1 MHRFIVKRGAGVAP
15 GETVELPREEAQ
27 HAVKVL
33 RLRAGDEVEL
43 LDGAGG
49 AYAAE
54 IARADRDGASLTVR
68 EALPCR
74 ESPVSLTLYMGLPK
88 AEKLELIAQKLTELG
103 AVRLVPVVM
112 ARSVARPD
120 GKDGDKRRERL
131 ERIALEATK
140 QCGRG
145 RVPDMAAPV
154 GWKDA
159 LRDMAAHELTLIP
172 WEEARGLRLGDVHA
186 EKPDARDITLLIGPE
201 GGIAPEEAHEAE
213 AQGARLVTL
222 GPRILRAETAAIA
235 SAAAVM
241 ALWGD
246 L

>member
-1 MHRFIVKRGAGVAP
+1 MHRFIVRREGGFSAGEA
-15 GETVELPREEAQ
+15 VELPREEAQ

-33 RLRAGDEVEL
+33 RLRPGDEVEL
-43 LDGAGG
+43 IDGEGR

-54 IARADRDGASLTVR
+54 ITRAERDGAALTVR
-68 EALPCR
+68 DALPER
-74 ESPVSLTLYMGLPK
+74 EAPVMLTLYMGLPK

-103 AVRLVPVVM
+103 GARLTPVVM

-120 GKDGDKRRERL
+120 KKDAEKRRERL
-131 ERIALEATK
+131 ERIALEAVK

-145 RVPDMAAPV
+145 RLPEMAVPV
-154 GWKDA
+154 GWRDA
-159 LRDMAAHELTLIP
+159 LDKMAAHQLTLIP
-172 WEEARGLRLGDVHA
+172 WEEARGTRLSDVRA
-186 EKPDARDITLLIGPE
+186 QCPEARDIALLIGPE
-201 GGIAPEEAHEAE
+201 GGITPEEAREAE
-213 AQGARLVTL
+213 ARGAKLVTL

-241 ALWGD
+241 TLWGD

>member
-1 MHRFIVKRGAGVAP
+1 MHRFIVKRAGGFSP
-15 GETVELPREEAQ
+15 DETVELPREEAQ

-33 RLRAGDEVEL
+33 RLRAGDAVEL
-43 LDGAGG
+43 IDGEGR

-54 IARADRDGASLTVR
+54 MTRAERDGAALVVKGALPGR
-68 EALPCR
+68 EAPIA
-74 ESPVSLTLYMGLPK
+74 VTLYMGLPK

-103 AVRLVPVVM
+103 GVRLAPVVM

-120 GKDGDKRRERL
+120 KKDADKRRERL

-145 RVPDMAAPV
+145 RVPEMAAPLA
-154 GWKDA
+154 WKDA
-159 LRDMAAHELTLIP
+159 LGQMAAHELTLVP
-172 WEEARGLRLGDVHA
+172 WEEARGLRLSDVRA
-186 EKPDARDITLLIGPE
+186 QNPDAKDIALLIGPE
-201 GGIAPEEAHEAE
+201 GGITPEEAREAE
-213 AQGARLVTL
+213 ALGARLVTL

-235 SAAAVM
+235 SVAAVM
-241 ALWGD
+241 TLWGD

>member
-1 MHRFIVKRGAGVAP
+1 MHRFIVRRAGGFVS
-15 GETVELPREEAQ
+15 GETVELPREETQ

-33 RLRAGDEVEL
+33 RLRPGDAAEL
-43 LDGAGG
+43 IDGEGR

-54 IARADRDGASLTVR
+54 IARAERDGASLVVKGGLPGR
-68 EALPCR
+68 EP
-74 ESPVSLTLYMGLPK
+74 PVSVTLYMGLPK

-103 AVRLVPVVM
+103 GARLVPVVM

-120 GKDGDKRRERL
+120 SKDAGKRRERL
-131 ERIALEATK
+131 ERIALEAVK

-145 RVPDMAAPV
+145 RVPEMAAPV

-159 LRDMAAHELTLIP
+159 LDLMAAHELTLVP
-172 WEEARGLRLGDVHA
+172 WEEARGLRLSDVRA
-186 EKPDARDITLLIGPE
+186 GTSGARDIALLIGPE
-201 GGIAPEEAHEAE
+201 GGIAPEEAEGAA

-222 GPRILRAETAAIA
+222 GTRILRAETAAIA
-235 SAAAVM
+235 SVAAVM
-241 ALWGD
+241 TLWGD

>member
-1 MHRFIVKRGAGVAP
+1 MHRFIVRRADGFSP
-15 GETVELPREEAQ
+15 DETVELPREEAQ

-33 RLRAGDEVEL
+33 RLREGDRIEL
-43 LDGAGG
+43 LDGVGG
-49 AYAAE
+49 AYAAR
-54 IARADRDGASLTVR
+54 IARADRDGASAVVCFR
-68 EALPCR
+68 LPER
-74 ESPVSLTLYMGLPK
+74 ESLVRLTLYMGLPK
-88 AEKLELIAQKLTELG
+88 AEKLEFIAQKLTELG
-103 AVRLVPVVM
+103 AIKLAPVIM
-112 ARSVARPD
+112 ARSVSRPD

-131 ERIALEATK
+131 ERIALEAAK

-145 RVPDMAAPV
+145 YVPEMAAPV
-154 GWKDA
+154 SWKAA
-159 LRDMAAHELTLIP
+159 LPAMAAHELMLLP
-172 WEEARGLRLGDVHA
+172 WEEAQGLRLGDVYA
-186 EKPDARDITLLIGPE
+186 AFPGARDIALLIGPE

-222 GPRILRAETAAIA
+222 GPRILRAETAAVA

>member
-1 MHRFIVKRGAGVAP
+1 MHRFIVKGLPACAAGEVI
-15 GETVELPREEAQ
+15 ELPREEAQ

-33 RLRAGDEVEL
+33 RLRVGEAVEL
-43 LDGAGG
+43 IDGESRV
-49 AYAAE
+49 YAAE
-54 IARADRDGASLTVR
+54 LARADREGASARVR
-68 EALPCR
+68 TELPGR
-74 ESPVSLTLYMGLPK
+74 ESPVTLTLYMGLPK
-88 AEKLELIAQKLTELG
+88 AEKLELIVQKLTELG
-103 AVRLVPVVM
+103 AARIVPVVM

-120 GKDGDKRRERL
+120 GRDGDRRRERL
-131 ERIALEATK
+131 ERIALEASK

-145 RVPDMAAPV
+145 RVPDAAAPL

-159 LRDMAAHELTLIP
+159 LCQMAAHELVLIP
-172 WEEARGLRLGDVHA
+172 WEEARGVRLCDVRA
-186 EKPDARDITLLIGPE
+186 DNPGARDIALLIGPE
-201 GGIAPEEAHEAE
+201 GGIAPEEARGA
-213 AQGARLVTL
+213 ASQGARLVTL

>member
-1 MHRFIVKRGAGVAP
+1 MHRFIVRGMPPSAP
-15 GETVELPREEAQ
+15 GDVIELPREEAQ

-33 RLRAGDEVEL
+33 RLRPGDAVEL
-43 LDGAGG
+43 IDGEGRV
-49 AYAAE
+49 YAAE
-54 IARADRDGASLTVR
+54 IARAEREGAAVSVR
-68 EALPCR
+68 EALPGR
-74 ESPVSLTLYMGLPK
+74 ESPVRLTLYMGLPK

-103 AVRLVPVVM
+103 AAAVVPVVM

-120 GKDGDKRRERL
+120 KKDGDKRRERL

-145 RVPDMAAPV
+145 RVPEMAAPLN
-154 GWKDA
+154 WKDA
-159 LRDMAAHELTLIP
+159 LSRMAAHELMLIP
-172 WEEARGLRLGDVHA
+172 WEEARGVRLCDVRTAQPKAH
-186 EKPDARDITLLIGPE
+186 DIALLIGPE
-201 GGIAPEEAHEAE
+201 GGITPEEAHEAE
-213 AQGARLVTL
+213 AQGAKLVTL

-241 ALWGD
+241 TLWGD